1 MPFKGFKQRL
11 QEGGSCEKLSVALE
25 KVEAARKAITGE
37 QCGINGDYS
46 PRLGAPVLGLGVRC
60 SKRWAGG
67 LPGSGR
73 GRGWRQPGCGWEGAG
88 LAD

>member
-1 MPFKGFKQRL
+1 MPFKDFRQKL

-37 QCGINGDYS
+37 QCCINGDYS
-46 PRLGAPVLGLGVRC
+46 PGSGAPVLGLGVRC

-67 LPGSGR
+67 LLGSGR
-73 GRGWRQPGCGWEGAG
+73 DRGWRQPGCGRAGAG